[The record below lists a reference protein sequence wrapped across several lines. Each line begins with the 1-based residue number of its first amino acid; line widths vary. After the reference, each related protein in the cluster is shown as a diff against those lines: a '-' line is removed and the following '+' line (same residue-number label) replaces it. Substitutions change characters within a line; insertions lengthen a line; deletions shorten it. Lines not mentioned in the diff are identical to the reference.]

1 MIGAKVELE
10 LDDAP
15 LVAEALKPDDV
26 DWAKCYSTE
35 EKLIIEAESE
45 RTGSMLSVLDDYM
58 VNIKLARSLLDL
70 LGR

>member
-1 MIGAKVELE
+1 MIGAKVEIE

-15 LVAEALKPDDV
+15 VVAEALGPDDV

-35 EKLIIEAESE
+35 GKLIIEAESE

-58 VNIKLARSLLDL
+58 VNVKVAQSLLEL

>member
-1 MIGAKVELE
+1 MISAKLELE
-10 LDDAP
+10 LDEP
-15 LVAEALKPDDV
+15 HLVAKALGPDDL

-35 EKLIIEAESE
+35 GKLIIEGESE

-58 VNIKLARSLLDL
+58 VNVKVAQSLLKL